1 MGFIEQF
8 NENLERF
15 EWERYK
21 HYIHRDLFR
30 ELIKIVAEVM
40 VLSGTTL
47 INIEGT
53 PMQAS
58 MVKEVYLSLTA
69 EHLQSVCEKF
79 NRICYYVRN
88 KKTYLRAMLYNEVFE
103 YEATITNNVNVN
115 EGLASV

>member
-1 MGFIEQF
+1 MGFVEKF
-8 NENLERF
+8 EENLERF

-21 HYIHRDLFR
+21 HYLHGDLYR
-30 ELIKIVAEVM
+30 ELVKVISEVEE
-40 VLSGTTL
+40 LPSTTL

-53 PMQAS
+53 PMQAA

-79 NRICYYVRN
+79 NKISYYVRN

-103 YEATITNNVNVN
+103 YEATITNDVNVN